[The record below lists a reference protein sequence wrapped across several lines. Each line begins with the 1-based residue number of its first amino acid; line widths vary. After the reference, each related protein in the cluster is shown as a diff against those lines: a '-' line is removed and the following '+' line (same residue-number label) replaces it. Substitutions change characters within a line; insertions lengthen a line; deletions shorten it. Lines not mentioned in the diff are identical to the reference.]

1 MKKYGLCVLG
11 LLLLIS
17 GTAMAGGGQE
27 RATVE
32 SAEFEMWTTQTQSDR
47 VSNIQLLIDTF
58 MALNPGIEI
67 KIGRAHV

>member
-17 GTAMAGGGQE
+17 ATAMAGGGQE
-27 RATVE
+27 AVTVE

-47 VSNIQLLIDTF
+47 VSNIQL
-58 MALNPGIEI
+58 
-67 KIGRAHV
+67 